1 LHRKFRGTNRD
12 ARREVNR
19 EKRRTVKEKMEERG
33 KDEEE
38 ENEVNRTRAYSFC
51 WHSSAV
57 PRRTQCCGGSVV
69 GSVTAVTKFV
79 ECPVV
84 DSTP

>member
-1 LHRKFRGTNRD
+1 V
-12 ARREVNR
+12 RREMNR

-57 PRRTQCCGGSVV
+57 PSWAASQR
-69 GSVTAVTKFV
+69 
-79 ECPVV
+79 
-84 DSTP
+84 